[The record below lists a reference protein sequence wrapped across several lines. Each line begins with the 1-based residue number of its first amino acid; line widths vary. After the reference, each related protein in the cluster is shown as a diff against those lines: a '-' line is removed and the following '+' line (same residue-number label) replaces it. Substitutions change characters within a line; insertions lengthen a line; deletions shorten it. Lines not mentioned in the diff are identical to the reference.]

1 MTYQPFEV
9 RVLPLLFY
17 YIGLAIFSIVVTVKM
32 ALKWKARK
40 VQPPLLMAIVF
51 GVFTAALSMLTAG
64 LADSAANWAY
74 MELYRFSLPFG
85 YSMIVIADIVLYKFA
100 IVITGRGKKA
110 FNMIII
116 LGIVLAVV
124 LFLPWNWWGVPA
136 GDVGDQV
143 NIRLYSTL
151 GLIGYSYA
159 IYFTI
164 ARVCRLAMAEAK
176 DPVAHMGLRLMQWA
190 MICLILFFLMFVFDT
205 VLIVAFDHPGYSEF
219 VYAAWVFAVVF
230 YVLMYLS
237 VVMPEGLVKR
247 LRK

>member
-1 MTYQPFEV
+1 
-9 RVLPLLFY
+9 VLPLLFY
-17 YIGLAIFSIVVTVKM
+17 YIGLAIFSIVMTVKM

-51 GVFTAALSMLTAG
+51 GVFTAALGMLTAG
-64 LADSAANWAY
+64 LADSAGNWAY

-85 YSMIVIADIVLYKFA
+85 YSMIVISDILLYKFA
-100 IVITGRGKKA
+100 IVITGRGKNA
-110 FNMIII
+110 FNIIII
-116 LGIVLAVV
+116 LGIVVAIV

-136 GDVGDQV
+136 GDIGDQV
-143 NIRLYSTL
+143 SIRLYSML
-151 GLIGYSYA
+151 GLIGYSYT

-164 ARVCRLAMAEAK
+164 ARVCHLAIADAK
-176 DPVAHMGLRLMQWA
+176 DPVAHTGLKLMWWA
-190 MICLILFFLMFVFDT
+190 MICMVLFFLMFILDT
-205 VLIVAFDHPGYSEF
+205 ILIVAIDHPGYSEF
-219 VYAAWVFAVVF
+219 VYIAWVFAVVF